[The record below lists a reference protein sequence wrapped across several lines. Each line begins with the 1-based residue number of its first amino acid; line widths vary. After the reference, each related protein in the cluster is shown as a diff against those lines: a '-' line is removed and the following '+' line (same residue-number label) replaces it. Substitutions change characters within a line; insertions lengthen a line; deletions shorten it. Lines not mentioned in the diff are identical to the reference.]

1 MSKGGDVLSL
11 CKPELLPSA
20 WYTISTKLKAFVK
33 NATFKLS
40 GSSAHDLYE
49 HLYSGDQM
57 KWARS
62 VMSEYTETGTCYL
75 LAWIGEL
82 LNRDTYW
89 GLVGDLRPV
98 LYASAEQNLTGLL

>member
-40 GSSAHDLYE
+40 GQAAHDLYE
-49 HLYSGDQM
+49 YFYSGDQM
-57 KWARS
+57 IWARS

-75 LAWIGEL
+75 LAWIGQIRSREL
-82 LNRDTYW
+82 YW
-89 GLVGDLRPV
+89 DIISDIRPV
-98 LYASAEQNLTGLL
+98 LYASAKEVLTGML

>member
-33 NATFKLS
+33 NATLKLS
-40 GSSAHDLYE
+40 GSAAHDLYE
-49 HLYSGDQM
+49 YLYSGGEM

-62 VMSEYTETGTCYL
+62 VVSDFTDTGTCYL

-82 LNRDTYW
+82 LNRDIYW
-89 GLVGDLRPV
+89 GIVNDLREVMYHEAPRC
-98 LYASAEQNLTGLL
+98 LTGVL